1 MLQNL
6 SRLFLIAV
14 LVLQFPIAE
23 VSSPE
28 AGLNADTRS
37 SAPSKLCHPK
47 KPVTCRANDL
57 AVVAPAVAPSAEQR
71 AALCFGPRWLCRT
84 GTDLATPA
92 ESNPIPEAP
101 VARPSTDSTIE
112 SQQAALC
119 FGPRWLCR
127 SSEGLI

>member
-28 AGLNADTRS
+28 AGMNADTRS

-57 AVVAPAVAPSAEQR
+57 AEAVPSVVAPVEQQ
-71 AALCFGPRWLCRT
+71 AALCIGPKWICRT
-84 GTDLATPA
+84 GTELATPA
-92 ESNPIPEAP
+92 ETLPAAP
-101 VARPSTDSTIE
+101 VTRPAMDSTIE

-119 FGPRWLCR
+119 IGPKWICR

>member
-14 LVLQFPIAE
+14 LVLQFPAAE
-23 VSSPE
+23 ISGPE

-57 AVVAPAVAPSAEQR
+57 AVAAPAVTVPVEQQ
-71 AALCFGPRWLCRT
+71 AALCFGPKWLCRT

-92 ESNPIPEAP
+92 GTLPAAP
-101 VARPSTDSTIE
+101 ATSPSTGNTIE

-119 FGPRWLCR
+119 FGPKWLCR